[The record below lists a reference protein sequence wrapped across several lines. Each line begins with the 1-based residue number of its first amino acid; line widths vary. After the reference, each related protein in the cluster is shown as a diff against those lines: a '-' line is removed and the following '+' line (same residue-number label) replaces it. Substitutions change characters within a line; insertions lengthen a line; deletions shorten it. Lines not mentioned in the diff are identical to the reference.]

1 MPTTNGRPMKMGEK
15 TRLHQAIYAKN
26 SGPAVLT
33 TQEIIAG
40 CEKADNLLS
49 DEFVAMAK
57 TSPFYFDN
65 QQDQ

>member
-1 MPTTNGRPMKMGEK
+1 MKSGEK

-26 SGPAVLT
+26 SGPDGLT
-33 TQEIIAG
+33 TVDIIAG
-40 CEKADNLLS
+40 CEKADHLLS

-57 TSPFYFDN
+57 ASPFYFEN